1 MTSDKHVK
9 YDKTLK
15 SQSIQQ
21 QYIGIIISTS
31 MTSDT
36 HVKYDKTLKSQS
48 IQQQYIG
55 IIISYQYDF

>member
-1 MTSDKHVK
+1 
-9 YDKTLK
+9 
-15 SQSIQQ
+15 
-21 QYIGIIISTS
+21 

-55 IIISYQYDF
+55 IIISISMTSDKHVDSHTSKLRNLYIKRG